1 MTAYKSRREIER
13 LANEL
18 REDCGEIS
26 VPINV
31 EAVAKHLGAQVLIE
45 GFSDDLAGVLIRRKG
60 QTPTIAINGS
70 QSPLRRRFTIAHEC
84 GHLAL
89 EHEGEVFVDKVVLNR
104 RDSRSSL
111 ALNEQEIQANQF
123 AASLL
128 MPRDE
133 VVRYMEHFLRSYSS
147 PPALVEV
154 MASTFR
160 VSKSAMEIRLVNL
173 GLTSPD
179 GDF

>member
-1 MTAYKSRREIER
+1 VKAYSRREIER

-18 REDCGEIS
+18 RESCGEIS
-26 VPINV
+26 VPVDV
-31 EAVAKHLGAQVLIE
+31 ETIARHLGAQVHVSA
-45 GFSDDLAGVLIRRKG
+45 FSDDLSGVLIRRKG
-60 QTPTIAINGS
+60 QTPTIAVNGS

-89 EHEGEVFVDKVVLNR
+89 EHDGEVFIDKAVLNK
-104 RDSRSSL
+104 RDARSSL
-111 ALNEQEIQANQF
+111 AVSEPEVQANQF

-128 MPRDE
+128 MPRED
-133 VVRYMEHFLRSYSS
+133 VVRYMEHFLRSYNSH
-147 PPALVEV
+147 AVLVEV

-160 VSKSAMEIRLVNL
+160 VSKSAMAVRLVNL

-179 GDF
+179 DDH

>member
-1 MTAYKSRREIER
+1 MKAYSRREIER
-13 LANEL
+13 LASEL
-18 REDCGEIS
+18 REQCGEIA

-31 EAVAKHLGAQVLIE
+31 ESVAKHLGAQVHVDA
-45 GFSDDLAGVLIRRKG
+45 FSDDLSGVLIRRKG
-60 QTPTIAINGS
+60 QTPTIAVNGS

-89 EHEGEVFVDKVVLNR
+89 DHEGEVFVDKAVLNR
-104 RDSRSSL
+104 RDNTSSL
-111 ALNEQEIQANQF
+111 AVSEQEVQANQF

-128 MPRDE
+128 MPREE

-147 PPALVEV
+147 HPVLVEV

-160 VSKSAMEIRLVNL
+160 VSKSAMAVRLVNL

-179 GDF
+179 DDH